1 MTLEESLKKVYGLQ
15 GETGAVMPSMGAGSM
30 PGVPRGTQ
38 SMSPEDQVR
47 LQNMLEQGE
56 TGAVMPSMTAMD
68 TAKERLL
75 NSSMPRFLDGSPLP
89 EGMVP
94 GIMETMDFRD
104 ANQNGKEDRGENI
117 YLPRDLVPESSLPP
131 KMNYPDAFSSK
142 PPDSGFGNNMP
153 MGEAQMMQEM
163 QSMSPEDQASL
174 QNMLEQ
180 GQIKTDAP
188 LNEIAEQLKA
198 AGTGEDTQLAHL
210 RPGEMVIPPEFL
222 EDTEFE
228 SMLEKKYN
236 EFNINPEQAVVGAGI
251 ASLNATTG
259 LEEFGFFKKI
269 GKSLKKVAKKVAP
282 VIGPL
287 ANFIPG
293 VGPLLSAGISGLTT
307 KLGGGSWKDA
317 LKSGVMS
324 YGAGKLAGGI
334 GGLGKGAG
342 AATKT
347 GGNFFGNA
355 KEFLFKGKDGVG
367 LFGNLGSGIGGLK
380 DKAGEFLFKGKDGV
394 GLFGNTVGKGYEY
407 VMPGKD
413 GVGLFGNMMGGQ
425 GQPTI
430 EAVGDGT
437 YSVDG
442 QILDYQQML
451 DSGLMDAS
459 GNLVG
464 SDLAGLSNSGGLGS
478 LFGGNP
484 GQSKIGLIEDFL
496 KGRGSDPVRSGGGM
510 FGGGGGGGG
519 GGMFGGGGGGGGM
532 GGLGMLGA
540 GALASTLGKLAY
552 DEAKNAKGV
561 ELTPLT
567 TMDASGRY
575 NIEAEIARRTGQQA
589 PNPTEFGLLP
599 QGTFPTLSG
608 GQPQQQQQQQPQG
621 MNQGGGVYPN
631 EGLESLAKVAPE
643 VVERMGYNM
652 GGAARPMAYN
662 MGGNVMPM
670 GYNMGGNV
678 MPMAY
683 ATGGNVA
690 VEDFERKNGFI
701 EGPGTETSDDVPAML
716 SDGEFVMTG
725 SAVRGAGGFQMKNN
739 GGIVTLT
746 PTGEEDRKKG
756 TDLMYEMMGLF
767 ENYGTI

>member
-1 MTLEESLKKVYGLQ
+1 MNRIDNSGQ
-15 GETGAVMPSMGAGSM
+15 GIAQLG
-30 PGVPRGTQ
+30 RD
-38 SMSPEDQVR
+38 EDQYMAHV
-47 LQNMLEQGE
+47 
-56 TGAVMPSMTAMD
+56 
-68 TAKERLL
+68 
-75 NSSMPRFLDGSPLP
+75 
-89 EGMVP
+89 
-94 GIMETMDFRD
+94 
-104 ANQNGKEDRGENI
+104 
-117 YLPRDLVPESSLPP
+117 
-131 KMNYPDAFSSK
+131 
-142 PPDSGFGNNMP
+142 
-153 MGEAQMMQEM
+153 AQ
-163 QSMSPEDQASL
+163 
-174 QNMLEQ
+174 
-180 GQIKTDAP
+180 
-188 LNEIAEQLKA
+188 
-198 AGTGEDTQLAHL
+198 
-210 RPGEMVIPPEFL
+210 GEMVVPPVISQETRQRIEQELRAAGLSPDEYKVGDGMSINPITGMPEFGWL
-222 EDTEFE
+222 
-228 SMLEKKYN
+228 KK
-236 EFNINPEQAVVGAGI
+236 
-251 ASLNATTG
+251 T
-259 LEEFGFFKKI
+259 FK
-269 GKSLKKVAKKVAP
+269 SVKKVAKKVAP

-293 VGPLLSAGISGLTT
+293 VGPLLSAAIAAGTT
-307 KLGGGSWKDA
+307 KLAGGSWKDA

-519 GGMFGGGGGGGGM
+519 MFGGGGGGGGM

-652 GGAARPMAYN
+652 GG
-662 MGGNVMPM
+662 NVMPM